1 MFSIAICDDDKNIC
15 SQVEHMLNDIIS
27 NLDFKSKIDV
37 FYSGHKLKSQLLSG
51 SVYDL
56 LFLDIELDSIKGM
69 DIGEII
75 REDLNQEKVNIIYIS
90 GQSKYARELFRT
102 RPLEFLDKPIHPK
115 QLEEVFLRALK
126 LYERNKAVF
135 EYKSGNTYNRIKYE
149 DIEYF
154 ESADKKVIIH
164 MIGNQSKEF
173 YGKLS
178 DFEDQLVI
186 DFIKIHKSYIVNYY
200 NVKKFEYDNVEMVC
214 GDTLSISQSKRQD
227 VRKKHLMLR
236 RKLYE

>member
-75 REDLNQEKVNIIYIS
+75 REDLNQENVNIIYIS

-149 DIEYF
+149 GIEYF

-214 GDTLSISQSKRQD
+214 GDILSISQSKRQD